1 MAEDKCLSLKAAL
14 MPATTAPLRILILGG
29 TTEATALCHML
40 VGDSAFAPTLS
51 LAGVTKNPALPTLP
65 YRIGGFGG
73 RDGLQCW
80 LHTNKVQAIIDATH
94 PFAATMSHTASL
106 TARELGIPLLRL
118 ERPEWQ
124 ATARDNWQRVP
135 CIQAAACTLADPAG
149 LGKTPLT
156 VFLTTGRK
164 ETQPFQAAPQHHYI
178 LRSIE
183 APVPEALPPITT
195 LITAKG
201 PFDLAAELATFQH
214 YGITHLVT
222 KNSGGSATFA
232 KIEAARTCGL
242 PVIMINRPAAA
253 LTRTVATAQEA
264 MTWLQQHQGAATVR
278 AV

>member
-1 MAEDKCLSLKAAL
+1 MAGDKCLSLKAVP
-14 MPATTAPLRILILGG
+14 MPATPAPLRILILGG
-29 TTEATALCHML
+29 TTEATALCEIL
-40 VGDSAFAPTLS
+40 AGNSAFAPTLS

-65 YRIGGFGG
+65 CRIGGFGG
-73 RDGLQCW
+73 REGLLRW
-80 LHTNKVQAIIDATH
+80 LRANRVQAIIDATH

-124 ATARDNWQRVP
+124 ATARDNWQYVP
-135 CIQAAACTLADPAG
+135 SIQAAAHTLADPAG
-149 LGKTPLT
+149 LGKSPLT

-164 ETQPFQAAPQHHYI
+164 ETRPFQAAPQHHYI

-183 APVPEALPPITT
+183 APAPEALPPNTT

-201 PFDLAAELATFQH
+201 PFDLAAELATVRR

-232 KIEAARTCGL
+232 KIEAARACSL
-242 PVIMINRPAAA
+242 PVIMINRPAV
-253 LTRTVATAQEA
+253 TTSQTVATAREA
-264 MTWLQQHQGAATVR
+264 MTWLQHQGAATVR